1 MCKHGAVAS
10 SKHVGVLLQ
19 GTSNGNSN
27 GVTRE
32 EGRIIMPGSI
42 IDPWESMIVV
52 EAEPFP
58 LGQHTPIGRA
68 DVVEEAW
75 EADAAEP

>member
-1 MCKHGAVAS
+1 
-10 SKHVGVLLQ
+10 
-19 GTSNGNSN
+19 
-27 GVTRE
+27 
-32 EGRIIMPGSI
+32 MPGSI